1 MFKNLHKPVRKTM
14 VPLPLEHNKNIKPKA
29 GFRITVLGYDPS
41 FTGTKGTEQN
51 YLTLNRL
58 GGLNL
63 CTAWG
68 GCFAP
73 PPLEKSLRE

>member
-1 MFKNLHKPVRKTM
+1 M

-29 GFRITVLGYDPS
+29 GFRITVLGYDHS
-41 FTGTKGTEQN
+41 FTDTKGTEQN

-58 GGLNL
+58 GCLNL

-68 GCFAP
+68 GGVLRP
-73 PPLEKSLRE
+73 PP